1 MRKQALGCGAS
12 NLHNKRW
19 LGTAVY
25 LALFLG
31 LFLFLGAA
39 KAQVL
44 YGSLTGTVTDPSG
57 AAVSGAKVEA
67 LDEDKGVTQ
76 ETATDVNGIYR
87 FSALLPGAYKVSI
100 AATGFE
106 MQVTPG
112 VRLEANEVGR
122 VDARLKIVAATAN
135 VTVTAE
141 APLLQTDKADVHSD
155 LTRREVDELPS
166 AGSQGRNF
174 QSLLQ
179 LIPGAGLTAET
190 NSLAGNPERAMNTNV
205 NGQSNQ
211 TVNTRIDGVQDA
223 YPWLP
228 ANVAYVPPSDA
239 IQEVNVVTNSF
250 DAEQGMAAG
259 ASVNVQIKSGT
270 NQFHGTA
277 DWFHTDQNFA
287 ALNYF
292 LPPTTKKNRN
302 NQNQSGGTF
311 GGPIKKDKL
320 FFFVD
325 YERTTQRGK
334 AGPDTRTLPT
344 PAMVSGDF
352 SAAVPAVGSTTATY
366 QREPFVDCIST
377 PAAGCIYDPATGD
390 AHGAGKRQISCNGV
404 LNVICPNRID
414 PAAAAMLQLLQPS
427 IAQEIAAN
435 SLSNF
440 LGSGTALFNRDNSDI
455 KINYVP
461 TQKSMVFGRYSFSR
475 ILVFDPPLL
484 GAAGGDATNGGQLGN
499 APGLIQSVGLG
510 ATYTF
515 RPNLLFDWN
524 FGYTRQRLGATFDL
538 LSPKGLD
545 LLKIPGTNGAGVPAA
560 NYLYNGLPAFQI
572 NAGDASLNLGN
583 PNTGNP
589 YLFRDNQ
596 FVSGANLS
604 WTHGKHN
611 IRSGM
616 EWNHTQINHFQ
627 PQGGSFQTARGSF
640 LFNGDVT
647 SQEVPGVTATPN
659 HYNSFADF
667 LLGLPSQTGKAYLLF
682 NPVALRWNQWALYAR
697 DQWQVTPKLT
707 LNLGVR
713 WEYYPFGYSD
723 NGKGLR
729 WLNPANGNVY
739 IGGYGNV
746 PQDDGVDVGYGRFLP
761 RVGVAYRLTNSTVI
775 RTGYGMSLDPNNWRY
790 FRNAYPAA
798 VVSNNVNP
806 TANSHDFT
814 AAASLTGMNGTGL
827 GSGSY
832 SVPTGLVLIPPPD
845 LSTGVVPLPTGAST
859 TTVPSPFH
867 RGYINSYNLTVEQE
881 FKGFV
886 FQTGYV
892 GAYDIRPLVNINLN
906 ASAPG
911 TGAAGGLI
919 SQTLGKTYT
928 GTINGEAPFKSNSY
942 NSLQTKVTRRF
953 AQGSTMGVVWTWSRT
968 LDYEDDEEL
977 NAMLFPYPAYW
988 QKDYAPANFDRTH
1001 DVEIYG
1007 LLNPP
1012 FGKGQRW
1019 AKGGFAS
1026 RILGG
1031 WQIGPAISVGT
1042 GLPFTVT
1049 ANGSSLAA
1057 NGSTQTANLIG
1068 TYRLTGGHP
1077 VSLQSGQTCAAT
1089 DLTCHYFDPSAFA
1102 VPAAGTYG
1110 NTGRNA
1116 FRGPGYFNMN
1126 LSLARQFKVTERIGF
1141 QLRADAIHFTN
1152 TPHFNNPNATVG
1164 AANFGV
1170 ITGTLSPPGEGFFG
1184 NDPGSRVLW
1193 LGARLTF

>member
-1 MRKQALGCGAS
+1 MSKQSLVRAVDS
-12 NLHNKRW
+12 LHNKLG
-19 LGTAVY
+19 LGTAVCV
-25 LALFLG
+25 ALFLS
-31 LFLFLGAA
+31 LFLFPGAA

-44 YGSLTGTVTDPSG
+44 YGSLTGTVSDPSG
-57 AAVSGAKVEA
+57 AAVSGAKAEA
-67 LDEDKGVTQ
+67 LDVGKGVTQ
-76 ETATDVNGIYR
+76 ESVADVNGIYR
-87 FSALLPGAYKVSI
+87 FSALLPGIYKVTIS
-100 AATGFE
+100 APSFE
-106 MQVTPG
+106 TQVTSS
-112 VRLEANEVGR
+112 VRVEANEVAR
-122 VDARLKIVAATAN
+122 VDARLKIAAATEN

-141 APLLQTDKADVHSD
+141 ALLLQTDKADVHSD

-179 LIPGAGLTAET
+179 LIPGAGLTSET

-228 ANVAYVPPSDA
+228 ANVAYVPPSYA
-239 IQEVNVVTNSF
+239 IEEVNVVTNSF
-250 DAEQGMAAG
+250 DAEQGMAGG

-270 NQFHGTA
+270 NQFHGSA

-292 LPPTTKKNRN
+292 LPPGTKQNRN
-302 NQNQSGGTF
+302 NQNQFGGTF
-311 GGPIKKDKL
+311 GGPVKKDKL

-334 AGPDTRTLPT
+334 AGPDIRTLPT
-344 PAMVSGDF
+344 TQMVTGDF
-352 SAAVPAVGSTTATY
+352 RNLPGN
-366 QREPFVDCIST
+366 PI
-377 PAAGCIYDPATGD
+377 IYDPATGD
-390 AHGAGKRQISCNGV
+390 THGAGKQQISCNGV

-414 PAAAAMLQLLQPS
+414 PAAAALIQLLQPS
-427 IAQEIAAN
+427 IAQEVAPDQN
-435 SLSNF
+435 GLNNF
-440 LGSGTALFNRDNSDI
+440 FGSGTALFNRDNADI
-455 KINYVP
+455 KVNYVP
-461 TQKSMVFGRYSFSR
+461 TQRSMVFARYSFSR

-484 GAAGGDATNGGQLGN
+484 GDAGGDATNGGQLGN

-515 RPNLLFDWN
+515 TPNLLFDWN

-538 LSPKGLD
+538 GSPKGLD
-545 LLKIPGTNGAGVPAA
+545 LLKIPGTNGAGVPAS

-572 NAGDASLNLGN
+572 NSAEANLNLGN

-596 FVSGANLS
+596 FVSGANVG
-604 WTHGKHN
+604 WTHGRHN
-611 IRSGM
+611 IRGGL
-616 EWNHTQINHFQ
+616 EWNHTQLNHFQ

-647 SQEVPGVTATPN
+647 SLPGTTPT
-659 HYNSFADF
+659 YFNSFADF

-682 NPVALRWNQWALYAR
+682 NPVALRWNQWAWYAR
-697 DQWQVTPKLT
+697 DQWQVTSRLT

-729 WLNPANGNVY
+729 WLNPADGNVY

-746 PQDDGVDVGYGRFLP
+746 PQNDGVDVGYGQFLP
-761 RVGVAYRLTNSTVI
+761 RLGAAYRLTSSTVI
-775 RTGYGMSLDPNNWRY
+775 RAGYGISVDPNNWRY

-806 TANSHDFT
+806 TANTKDYT
-814 AAASLTGMNGTGL
+814 PAASLTGTNGAGL
-827 GSGSY
+827 GAGSY

-845 LSTGVVPLPTGAST
+845 ISSGVIALPKGAAT
-859 TTVPSPFH
+859 TTIPSPFD
-867 RGYINSYNLTVEQE
+867 RGYINSFNFTVEQE

-892 GAYDIRPLVNINLN
+892 GALDIRPLVNMNLN

-911 TGAAGGLI
+911 TGQAGGLL
-919 SQTLGKTYT
+919 SQKFGKVYT
-928 GTINGEAPFKSNSY
+928 ATINGEVPFKRNSY

-953 AQGSTMGVVWTWSRT
+953 AQGSLLGFVWTWSRT

-988 QKDYAPANFDRTH
+988 QKNYGPANFDRTH
-1001 DVEIYG
+1001 NVEIYG
-1007 LLNPP
+1007 LLNAP

-1019 AKGGFAS
+1019 VTHGFAGQL
-1026 RILGG
+1026 LGG
-1031 WQIGPAISVGT
+1031 WQISPAISIGT

-1049 ANGSSLAA
+1049 ANATSLGA
-1057 NGSTQTANLIG
+1057 NGSSQTANLVG
-1068 TYRLTGGHP
+1068 PFRLTGGQP
-1077 VSLQSGQTCAAT
+1077 KPNVPGQGCAAT
-1089 DLTCHYFDPSAFA
+1089 DLSCHYFDPTAFA
-1102 VPAAGTYG
+1102 VPAAGVYG

-1126 LSLARQFKVTERIGF
+1126 LSVARLFKLTERFGLQF
-1141 QLRADAIHFTN
+1141 RADAMSFTN

-1170 ITGTLSPPGEGFFG
+1170 ITSTLKPPGQGFFG
-1184 NDPGSRVLW
+1184 NDPGNRILW

>member
-1 MRKQALGCGAS
+1 MSKQSLVRGVDRR
-12 NLHNKRW
+12 HNKVW
-19 LGTAVY
+19 LGTAVC

-31 LFLFLGAA
+31 LFLFPGAT

-44 YGSLTGTVTDPSG
+44 YGSLTGTVTDPTG
-57 AAVSGAKVEA
+57 AAVSGARAEA
-67 LDEDKGVTQ
+67 LDVAKGLARESV
-76 ETATDVNGIYR
+76 ADVSGIYR
-87 FSALLPGAYKVSI
+87 FSALLPGIYKVTIS
-100 AATGFE
+100 APSFE
-106 MQVTPG
+106 TQVTPS
-112 VRLEANEVGR
+112 VRVEANEVAR
-122 VDARLKIVAATAN
+122 VDARLKIAAATEN

-155 LTRREVDELPS
+155 LTGREVDELPS
-166 AGSQGRNF
+166 SGSQGRNF

-179 LIPGAGLTAET
+179 LIPGAGLTSET

-211 TVNTRIDGVQDA
+211 SVNTRIDGVQDA

-239 IQEVNVVTNSF
+239 IEEVNVVTNSF

-259 ASVNVQIKSGT
+259 AAVNVRIKSGT
-270 NQFHGTA
+270 DQFHGTA
-277 DWFHTDQNFA
+277 DWFHTDQNFQ

-292 LPPTTKKNRN
+292 SRPGTTINRN
-302 NQNQSGGTF
+302 NQNQIGGTF

-344 PAMVSGDF
+344 AAMATGDF
-352 SAAVPAVGSTTATY
+352 RNLPGN
-366 QREPFVDCIST
+366 PI
-377 PAAGCIYDPATGD
+377 IYDASTGD
-390 AHGAGKRQISCNGV
+390 AHGAGKQQISCNGV
-404 LNVICPNRID
+404 LNVICANRID
-414 PAAAAMLQLLQPS
+414 PASAALIQLLQPS
-427 IAQEIAAN
+427 IANEVAPN
-435 SLSNF
+435 NLGLNNF
-440 LGSGTALFNRDNSDI
+440 FGSGTALFNRDNADI

-461 TQKSMVFGRYSFSR
+461 TQKSMVFARYSFSR

-484 GAAGGDATNGGQLGN
+484 GGAGGDATNGGQLGN
-499 APGLIQSVGLG
+499 APGLIQSLGLG
-510 ATYTF
+510 ATYAF
-515 RPNLLFDWN
+515 SPRLLFDWN

-538 LSPKGLD
+538 GSPKGLD

-572 NAGDASLNLGN
+572 NSSAANLNIGN
-583 PNTGNP
+583 PNTANP

-604 WTHGKHN
+604 WTLGKHN
-611 IRSGM
+611 IRGGL
-616 EWNHTQINHFQ
+616 EWNHTQLNHFQ

-647 SQEVPGVTATPN
+647 SLPGTTPT
-659 HYNSFADF
+659 YFNSFADF

-682 NPVALRWNQWALYAR
+682 NPVALRWNQWAWYAR

-723 NGKGLR
+723 NGRGLR
-729 WLNPANGNVY
+729 WLNPLDGNVY
-739 IGGYGNV
+739 IGGFGNV
-746 PQDDGVDVGYGRFLP
+746 AQNDGVAVGPGQFLP
-761 RVGVAYRLTNSTVI
+761 RLGAAYRLTSATVI
-775 RTGYGMSLDPNNWRY
+775 RVGYGMSLDPNNWRY

-806 TANSHDFT
+806 TANTKDYT
-814 AAASLTGMNGTGL
+814 PAASLTGTNGTGL
-827 GSGSY
+827 GANDPNGPY
-832 SVPTGLVLIPPPD
+832 SVPTGLVLIPPPNI
-845 LSTGVVPLPTGAST
+845 STGVVPLPTNAGT
-859 TTVPSPFH
+859 TTVQSPFD
-867 RGYINSYNLTVEQE
+867 RGHINSFNLTVEQE

-892 GAYDIRPLVNINLN
+892 GAYDIRPLVNMNLN
-906 ASAPG
+906 ASLPG
-911 TGAAGGLI
+911 TGNAGGLL
-919 SQTLGKTYT
+919 SQALGKTYT
-928 GTINGEAPFKSNSY
+928 ATINGEVPFKSNSY

-953 AQGSTMGVVWTWSRT
+953 AQGSTFGAVWTWSRA
-968 LDYEDDEEL
+968 LDYSDDEEL
-977 NAMLFPYPAYW
+977 NFLLFPYPVYW
-988 QKDYAPANFDRTH
+988 QKDYAPAAFDRAH

-1007 LLNPP
+1007 VLNVP

-1019 AKGGFAS
+1019 AARGVANW
-1026 RILGG
+1026 ILGG
-1031 WQIGPAISVGT
+1031 WQISPTVSMMT

-1049 ANGSSLAA
+1049 GNGSALGA
-1057 NGSTQTANLIG
+1057 NGSTQTADLVG
-1068 TYRLTGGHP
+1068 PFHLTGGQP
-1077 VSLQSGQTCAAT
+1077 PTPNATCTAT
-1089 DLTCHYFDPSAFA
+1089 NLTCHYFDPTAFA
-1102 VPAAGTYG
+1102 EPNPPGTPAQNLRYG
-1110 NTGRNA
+1110 NTGRDA

-1126 LSLARQFKVTERIGF
+1126 LSLARQFKITERIGLQF
-1141 QLRADAIHFTN
+1141 RADAIHFTN
-1152 TPHFNNPNATVG
+1152 TPHFNNPNASCGATVTNPSCT
-1164 AANFGV
+1164 ATNPNFGV
-1170 ITGTLSPPGEGFFG
+1170 ITSTLSPPGQGFFG
-1184 NDPGSRVLW
+1184 NDSGSRVLW

>member
-1 MRKQALGCGAS
+1 MSKQSLVRGVDT
-12 NLHNKRW
+12 LPNKLW
-19 LGTAVY
+19 PGTAVCV
-25 LALFLG
+25 ALFVS
-31 LFLFLGAA
+31 LFLFPGGTR
-39 KAQVL
+39 AQVL

-67 LDEDKGVTQ
+67 LDVGQGVTQ
-76 ETATDVNGIYR
+76 ESTTDTNGIYR
-87 FSALLPGAYKVSI
+87 FSALLPGVYKVTI
-100 AATGFE
+100 LATGFE
-106 MQVTPG
+106 TQETPN
-112 VRLEANEVGR
+112 VRVEANEVAR
-122 VDARLKIVAATAN
+122 VEARLKIAAATEN

-174 QSLLQ
+174 QSLLE
-179 LIPGAGLTAET
+179 LIPGAGLTSET

-228 ANVAYVPPSDA
+228 ANVAYVPPSYA
-239 IQEVNVVTNSF
+239 IEEVNVVTNSF
-250 DAEQGMAAG
+250 DAEQGMAGG
-259 ASVNVQIKSGT
+259 ASVNVQIKSGA
-270 NQFHGTA
+270 NQFHGSA

-292 LPPTTKKNRN
+292 LPPGTKKNRN
-302 NQNQSGGTF
+302 NQNQFGGTF

-334 AGPDTRTLPT
+334 AGPDIRTLPT
-344 PAMVSGDF
+344 TQMLTGDF
-352 SAAVPAVGSTTATY
+352 RSLPGN
-366 QREPFVDCIST
+366 PI
-377 PAAGCIYDPATGD
+377 IYDPATGD
-390 AHGAGKRQISCNGV
+390 THGAGKQQISCNGV

-414 PAAAAMLQLLQPS
+414 PAAAALLQLLQPS
-427 IAQEIAAN
+427 IAQEVAPDQN
-435 SLSNF
+435 GLNNF
-440 LGSGTALFNRDNSDI
+440 LGSGTALFNRDNADI
-455 KINYVP
+455 KVNYVP
-461 TQKSMVFGRYSFSR
+461 TPKSLVFARYSFSR

-484 GAAGGDATNGGQLGN
+484 GDAGGDATNGGQLGN

-515 RPNLLFDWN
+515 TPRLLFDWN

-538 LSPKGLD
+538 GSPKGLD
-545 LLKIPGTNGAGVPAA
+545 LLKIPGTNGAGVPAS

-572 NAGDASLNLGN
+572 NSAEANLNLGN

-604 WTHGKHN
+604 WTHGRHN
-611 IRSGM
+611 IRGGL
-616 EWNHTQINHFQ
+616 EWNHTQLNHFQ

-647 SQEVPGVTATPN
+647 SLPGTTPT
-659 HYNSFADF
+659 YFNSFADF

-682 NPVALRWNQWALYAR
+682 NPVALRWNQWAWYAR
-697 DQWQVTPKLT
+697 DQWQVTPKFT

-713 WEYYPFGYSD
+713 WEYFPFGYSD

-729 WLNPANGNVY
+729 WLNSANGNVY

-746 PQDDGVDVGYGRFLP
+746 PQDDGVDVGHGQFLP
-761 RVGVAYRLTNSTVI
+761 RLGAAYRLTSSTVI
-775 RTGYGMSLDPNNWRY
+775 RVGYGISVDPNNWRY

-798 VVSNNVNP
+798 VVSTNLNP
-806 TANSHDFT
+806 TANTKDYT
-814 AAASLTGMNGTGL
+814 AAASLTGTNGTAL

-832 SVPTGLVLIPPPD
+832 SVPTGLVLIPPPNI
-845 LSTGVVPLPTGAST
+845 STGVIPLPTGAAT
-859 TTVPSPFH
+859 TTIPSPFD

-892 GAYDIRPLVNINLN
+892 GAYDIRPLVNMNLN

-911 TGAAGGLI
+911 TGAAGGLL
-919 SQTLGKTYT
+919 SQALGKTYT
-928 GTINGEAPFKSNSY
+928 ATINGEVPFKSNSY
-942 NSLQTKVTRRF
+942 NSLQTKVTRRLT
-953 AQGSTMGVVWTWSRT
+953 QGSMFGVVWTWSRA
-968 LDYEDDEEL
+968 LDYSDDEEL
-977 NAMLFPYPAYW
+977 NFLLFPYPTYW
-988 QKDYAPANFDRTH
+988 QKNYGPASFDRSH
-1001 DVEIYG
+1001 DVQIYG
-1007 LLNPP
+1007 LVNVP
-1012 FGKGQRW
+1012 FGRGQRW
-1019 AKGGFAS
+1019 AKQGFAS
-1026 RILGG
+1026 WILGG
-1031 WQIGPAISVGT
+1031 WQISPAIAVAT

-1049 ANGSSLAA
+1049 ANATPLGA
-1057 NGSTQTANLIG
+1057 NGSSQTANLVG
-1068 TYRLTGGHP
+1068 THRLTGGQPP
-1077 VSLQSGQTCAAT
+1077 VTGHTCAAT
-1089 DLTCHYFDPSAFA
+1089 DLSCHYFDPTAFA
-1102 VPAAGTYG
+1102 VPAPGTYG
-1110 NTGRNA
+1110 NTGRDA

-1126 LSLARQFKVTERIGF
+1126 LSLARQFKLTERFGLQF
-1141 QLRADAIHFTN
+1141 RADAMSFTN

-1170 ITGTLSPPGEGFFG
+1170 ITSTLKPPGQGFFG
-1184 NDPGSRVLW
+1184 NDPGNRILW

>member
-1 MRKQALGCGAS
+1 MSKQSLVRAVDS
-12 NLHNKRW
+12 PHNKLG
-19 LGTAVY
+19 LGTAVCV
-25 LALFLG
+25 ALFLS
-31 LFLFLGAA
+31 LFLFPGAA

-44 YGSLTGTVTDPSG
+44 YGSLTGTVSDPSG
-57 AAVSGAKVEA
+57 AAVSGAKAEA
-67 LDEDKGVTQ
+67 LDVGKGVTQ
-76 ETATDVNGIYR
+76 ESVADVNGIYR
-87 FSALLPGAYKVSI
+87 FSALLPGIYKVTIS
-100 AATGFE
+100 APSFE
-106 MQVTPG
+106 TQVTSS
-112 VRLEANEVGR
+112 VRVEANEVAR
-122 VDARLKIVAATAN
+122 VDARLKIAAATEN

-141 APLLQTDKADVHSD
+141 ALLLQTDKADVHSD

-179 LIPGAGLTAET
+179 LIPGAGLTSET

-228 ANVAYVPPSDA
+228 ANVAYVPPSYA
-239 IQEVNVVTNSF
+239 IEEVNVVTNSF
-250 DAEQGMAAG
+250 DAEQGMAGG

-270 NQFHGTA
+270 NQFHGSA

-292 LPPTTKKNRN
+292 LPPGTKQNRN
-302 NQNQSGGTF
+302 NQNQFGGTF
-311 GGPIKKDKL
+311 GGPVKKDKL

-334 AGPDTRTLPT
+334 AGPDIRTLPT
-344 PAMVSGDF
+344 TQMVTGDF
-352 SAAVPAVGSTTATY
+352 RNLPGN
-366 QREPFVDCIST
+366 PI
-377 PAAGCIYDPATGD
+377 IYDPATGD
-390 AHGAGKRQISCNGV
+390 THGAGKQQISCNGV

-414 PAAAAMLQLLQPS
+414 PAAAALIQLLQPS
-427 IAQEIAAN
+427 IAQEVAPDQN
-435 SLSNF
+435 GLNDF
-440 LGSGTALFNRDNSDI
+440 LGSGTALFNRDNADI
-455 KINYVP
+455 KVNYVP
-461 TQKSMVFGRYSFSR
+461 TQRSMVFARYSFSR

-484 GAAGGDATNGGQLGN
+484 GDAGGDATNGGQLGN

-510 ATYTF
+510 ATYTST
-515 RPNLLFDWN
+515 PNLLFDWN

-538 LSPKGLD
+538 GSPKGLD
-545 LLKIPGTNGAGVPAA
+545 LLKIPGTNGAGVPAS

-572 NAGDASLNLGN
+572 NSAEANLNLGN

-596 FVSGANLS
+596 FVSGANVG
-604 WTHGKHN
+604 WTHGRHN
-611 IRSGM
+611 IRGGL
-616 EWNHTQINHFQ
+616 EWNHTQLNHFQ

-647 SQEVPGVTATPN
+647 SLPGTTPT
-659 HYNSFADF
+659 YFNSFADF

-682 NPVALRWNQWALYAR
+682 NPVALRWNQWAWYAR
-697 DQWQVTPKLT
+697 DQWQVTSRLT

-729 WLNPANGNVY
+729 WLNPADGNVY

-746 PQDDGVDVGYGRFLP
+746 PQNDGVDVGYGQFLP
-761 RVGVAYRLTNSTVI
+761 RLGAAYRLTSSTVI
-775 RTGYGMSLDPNNWRY
+775 RAGYGISVDPNNWRY

-806 TANSHDFT
+806 TANTKDYT
-814 AAASLTGMNGTGL
+814 PAASLTGTNGAGL
-827 GSGSY
+827 GAGSY

-845 LSTGVVPLPTGAST
+845 ISSGVIPLPKGAAT
-859 TTVPSPFH
+859 TTIPSPFD
-867 RGYINSYNLTVEQE
+867 RGYINSFNFTVEQE

-892 GAYDIRPLVNINLN
+892 GALDIRPLVNMNLN

-911 TGAAGGLI
+911 TGQAGGLL
-919 SQTLGKTYT
+919 SQKFGRVYT
-928 GTINGEAPFKSNSY
+928 ATINGEVPFKRNSY
-942 NSLQTKVTRRF
+942 NSLQTKVTRRLS
-953 AQGSTMGVVWTWSRT
+953 QGSLLGFVWTWSRT

-988 QKDYAPANFDRTH
+988 QKNYGPANFDRTH
-1001 DVEIYG
+1001 NVEIYG
-1007 LLNPP
+1007 LLNAP

-1019 AKGGFAS
+1019 VTHGFAS
-1026 RILGG
+1026 QLLGA
-1031 WQIGPAISVGT
+1031 WQISPAISIGT

-1049 ANGSSLAA
+1049 ANATSLGA
-1057 NGSTQTANLIG
+1057 NGSSQTANLVG
-1068 TYRLTGGHP
+1068 PFRLTGGQP
-1077 VSLQSGQTCAAT
+1077 KPNVPGQGCAAT
-1089 DLTCHYFDPSAFA
+1089 DLSCHYFDPTAFA
-1102 VPAAGTYG
+1102 VPAAGVYG

-1126 LSLARQFKVTERIGF
+1126 LSVARQFKLTERFGLQF
-1141 QLRADAIHFTN
+1141 RADAMSFTN

-1170 ITGTLSPPGEGFFG
+1170 ITSTLKPPGQGFFG
-1184 NDPGSRVLW
+1184 NDPGNRILW

>member
-1 MRKQALGCGAS
+1 MSA
-12 NLHNKRW
+12 
-19 LGTAVY
+19 
-25 LALFLG
+25 LALCVFP
-31 LFLFLGAA
+31 GAA

-44 YGSLTGTVTDPSG
+44 YGSLTGNVTDPSKAG
-57 AAVSGAKVEA
+57 VPRAQVEA
-67 LDEDKGVTQ
+67 LNVATGVSRQT
-76 ETATDVNGIYR
+76 TTDDGGVYR
-87 FSALLPGAYKVSI
+87 FEALQPGMYKVTVS
-100 AATGFE
+100 AANFG
-106 MQVTPG
+106 QK
-112 VRLEANEVGR
+112 AIDNIR
-122 VDARLKIVAATAN
+122 VDANNVIRVDVELALAQQA
-135 VTVTAE
+135 VTVTVTEA

-155 LTRREVDELPS
+155 LTRREVNDLPS

-174 QSLLQ
+174 QALLQ
-179 LIPGAGLTAET
+179 LIPGAGLTSET

-211 TVNTRIDGVQDA
+211 GVNTRIDGAQDA

-239 IQEVNVVTNSF
+239 IEEVNVVTNSF
-250 DAEQGMAAG
+250 DAEQGMAGG
-259 ASVNVQIKSGT
+259 AAVNVQIKSGT

-292 LPPTTKKNRN
+292 SRPGTTINRN
-302 NQNQSGGTF
+302 NQNQFGGTF

-334 AGPDTRTLPT
+334 AGPDIRTLPT
-344 PAMVSGDF
+344 AQMATGDF
-352 SAAVPAVGSTTATY
+352 RNLPGN
-366 QREPFVDCIST
+366 PI
-377 PAAGCIYDPATGD
+377 IYDPATGD
-390 AHGAGKRQISCNGV
+390 AHGVGKQQISCNGV

-414 PAAAAMLQLLQPS
+414 PASTALIQLLQPS
-427 IAQEIAAN
+427 IAKEVAPN
-435 SLSNF
+435 NLGLNNF
-440 LGSGTALFNRDNSDI
+440 FGSGTALFNRDNADI

-484 GAAGGDATNGGQLGN
+484 GDAGGDATNGGQLGN

-510 ATYTF
+510 ATYAFT
-515 RPNLLFDWN
+515 PNLLFDWN

-538 LSPKGLD
+538 GSPKGLD
-545 LLKIPGTNGAGVPAA
+545 LLKIPGTNGAGVPAS

-572 NAGDASLNLGN
+572 NSAAANLNLGN

-611 IRSGM
+611 IRGGM

-647 SQEVPGVTATPN
+647 SLPGTTPT
-659 HYNSFADF
+659 YFNSFADL

-682 NPVALRWNQWALYAR
+682 NPVGLRWNQWALYAR

-729 WLNPANGNVY
+729 WFNPVNGNVY
-739 IGGYGNV
+739 VGGYGNV
-746 PQDDGVDVGYGRFLP
+746 PQNDGVDVGHGQFLP
-761 RVGVAYRLTNSTVI
+761 RLGVAYRLTKSTVI
-775 RTGYGMSLDPNNWRY
+775 RTGYGMSFDPNNWRY
-790 FRNAYPAA
+790 FRNSYPAA
-798 VVSNNVNP
+798 VVSSNLNP
-806 TANSHDFT
+806 TANSKDFT
-814 AAASLTGMNGTGL
+814 AAASLTGTNGTAL

-832 SVPTGLVLIPPPD
+832 SVPTGLVLLPPPNI
-845 LSTGVVPLPTGAST
+845 SSGVIPLPTGAGT
-859 TTVPSPFH
+859 TTVPSPFN

-886 FQTGYV
+886 FETGYV
-892 GAYDIRPLVNINLN
+892 GARDVRPLVNMNLN

-911 TGAAGGLI
+911 TGAAGGLL
-919 SQTLGKTYT
+919 SQALGKTYT
-928 GTINGEAPFKSNSY
+928 GTINGEVPFKSNSY
-942 NSLQTKVTRRF
+942 DSLQTTVTRHF
-953 AQGSTMGVVWTWSRT
+953 AQGSLVRFVWTYSKA
-968 LDYEDDEEL
+968 LDYSDDEEL
-977 NAMLFPYPAYW
+977 NFLLFPYPAYW
-988 QKDYAPANFDRTH
+988 QKDYAPAAFDRTH

-1007 LLNPP
+1007 VLNVP

-1019 AKGGFAS
+1019 ATRGVANW
-1026 RILGG
+1026 ILGG
-1031 WQIGPAISVGT
+1031 WQISPTVSMMT

-1049 ANGSSLAA
+1049 GNGSALGA
-1057 NGSTQTANLIG
+1057 NGSTQTADLVG
-1068 TYRLTGGHP
+1068 PFHLTGGQP
-1077 VSLQSGQTCAAT
+1077 PTPNATCKAT
-1089 DLTCHYFDPSAFA
+1089 DLTCHYFDPTAFA
-1102 VPAAGTYG
+1102 EPNPTGTLPQNLRYG

-1126 LSLARQFKVTERIGF
+1126 LSVARQFKLTERIGLQF
-1141 QLRADAIHFTN
+1141 RADAIHFTN

-1164 AANFGV
+1164 ASNFGE
-1170 ITGTLSPPGEGFFG
+1170 ITSTLSPPGQGFFG
-1184 NDPGSRVLW
+1184 NDSGSRVLW

>member
-1 MRKQALGCGAS
+1 MSERVSHLESSYSSVIKLNRIAIFALLCGVLVSLAS
-12 NLHNKRW
+12 KSS
-19 LGTAVY
+19 
-25 LALFLG
+25 
-31 LFLFLGAA
+31 
-39 KAQVL
+39 AQVL
-44 YGSLTGTVTDPSG
+44 YGSITGTVTDPSG

-67 LDEDKGVTQ
+67 LDVGKGVAQ
-76 ETATDVNGIYR
+76 ETATDLNGIYR
-87 FSALLPGAYKVSI
+87 FGALLPGIYKVTVSI
-100 AATGFE
+100 VGFE
-106 MQVTPG
+106 TQVTPG
-112 VRLEANEVGR
+112 VHVAGNEVAR
-122 VDARLKIVAATAN
+122 VDARLKIAAATQN

-155 LTRREVDELPS
+155 LTSREVDELPS

-179 LIPGAGLTAET
+179 LIPGAGLTSET

-211 TVNTRIDGVQDA
+211 SVNTRIDGVQDA

-239 IQEVNVVTNSF
+239 IQEVNIVTNSF
-250 DAEQGMAAG
+250 DAEQGMAGG
-259 ASVNVQIKSGT
+259 AAVNVQIKSGT
-270 NQFHGTA
+270 NKFHGSG

-292 LPPTTKKNRN
+292 SRPGTTINRN
-302 NQNQSGGTF
+302 NQNQFGGTF

-320 FFFVD
+320 FFFGD

-344 PAMVSGDF
+344 PAMASGDF
-352 SAAVPAVGSTTATY
+352 SNLPGNPV
-366 QREPFVDCIST
+366 
-377 PAAGCIYDPATGD
+377 IYDPATGD
-390 AHGAGKRQISCNGV
+390 AHGAGKQQISCNGV

-414 PAAAAMLQLLQPS
+414 PASAALLQLLQPS
-427 IAQEIAAN
+427 IAQEVGPN
-435 SLSNF
+435 NLGLNNF
-440 LGSGTALFNRDNSDI
+440 FGSGTALFNRDNADI

-461 TQKSMVFGRYSFSR
+461 TQKSMVWGRYSLSR

-484 GAAGGDATNGGQLGN
+484 GDAGGDATNGGQLGN

-510 ATYTF
+510 ATYSF
-515 RPNLLFDWN
+515 APNLLFDWN
-524 FGYTRQRLGATFDL
+524 FGYTRQRLGASFDL
-538 LSPKGLD
+538 GSPKGLD

-572 NAGDASLNLGN
+572 NSSAASLNIGN

-604 WTHGKHN
+604 WTRGRHN
-611 IRSGM
+611 LRGGI

-647 SQEVPGVTATPN
+647 SLPGTTPT
-659 HYNSFADF
+659 YFNSFADF

-682 NPVALRWNQWALYAR
+682 NPVALRWNQWAWYVR

-729 WLNPANGNVY
+729 WLNPAEGNVFL
-739 IGGYGNV
+739 GGYGSV
-746 PQDDGVDVGYGRFLP
+746 PQNDGVDVGSGRFLP
-761 RVGVAYRLTNSTVI
+761 RLGAAYRLTKSTVI
-775 RTGYGMSLDPNNWRY
+775 RAGYGMSLDPNNWRY

-806 TANSHDFT
+806 TANTKDFT
-814 AAASLTGMNGTGL
+814 PAASLTGTNGTGL
-827 GSGSY
+827 GANDLNGPY
-832 SVPTGLVLIPPPD
+832 SVKTGLVLIPPPNI
-845 LSTGVVPLPTGAST
+845 STGVVPLPTNAGT
-859 TTVPSPFH
+859 TTVPSPFD
-867 RGYINSYNLTVEQE
+867 RGYINSFNLTVEQE

-892 GAYDIRPLVNINLN
+892 GAHDIRPLVNMNLN
-906 ASAPG
+906 ASLPG
-911 TGAAGGLI
+911 TGQAGGLL
-919 SQTLGKTYT
+919 SQALGKTYT
-928 GTINGEAPFKSNSY
+928 ATINGEVPFKSNSY
-942 NSLQTKVTRRF
+942 NSLQTKVTRRL
-953 AQGSTMGVVWTWSRT
+953 AQGSTFGAVWTWSRA
-968 LDYEDDEEL
+968 LDYSDDEEL
-977 NAMLFPYPAYW
+977 NFLLFPHPAYW
-988 QKDYAPANFDRTH
+988 QKDYAPAAFDRTH

-1007 LLNPP
+1007 VLNVP
-1012 FGKGQRW
+1012 FGTGQRW
-1019 AKGGFAS
+1019 AKQGFS
-1026 RILGG
+1026 SWILGG
-1031 WQIGPAISVGT
+1031 WQISPTVSMMT

-1049 ANGSSLAA
+1049 GNGSALGA
-1057 NGSTQTANLIG
+1057 NGSTQTADLVG
-1068 TYRLTGGHP
+1068 PFHLTGGQP
-1077 VSLQSGQTCAAT
+1077 PTPNATCKAT
-1089 DLTCHYFDPSAFA
+1089 DLTCHYFDPTAFA
-1102 VPAAGTYG
+1102 EPNPPGTPPQNLRYG
-1110 NTGRNA
+1110 NTGRGA

-1126 LSLARQFKVTERIGF
+1126 LSLARQFKITERIGLQF
-1141 QLRADAIHFTN
+1141 RADAIHFTN
-1152 TPHFNNPNATVG
+1152 TPHFNNPNASCGATVTNPSCT
-1164 AANFGV
+1164 ATNPNFGV
-1170 ITGTLSPPGEGFFG
+1170 ITSTLSPPGQGFFG
-1184 NDPGSRVLW
+1184 NDSGSRVLW
-1193 LGARLTF
+1193 LGARVTF

>member
-1 MRKQALGCGAS
+1 MSKQSLVRAVDS
-12 NLHNKRW
+12 PHNKLG
-19 LGTAVY
+19 LGTAVCV
-25 LALFLG
+25 ASFLS
-31 LFLFLGAA
+31 LFLFPGAA

-44 YGSLTGTVTDPSG
+44 YGSLTGTVSDPSG
-57 AAVSGAKVEA
+57 AAVSGAKAEA
-67 LDEDKGVTQ
+67 LDVGKGVTQ
-76 ETATDVNGIYR
+76 ESVADVNGIYR
-87 FSALLPGAYKVSI
+87 FSALLPGIYKVTIS
-100 AATGFE
+100 APSFE
-106 MQVTPG
+106 TQVTSS
-112 VRLEANEVGR
+112 VRVEANEVAR
-122 VDARLKIVAATAN
+122 VDARLKIAAATEN

-141 APLLQTDKADVHSD
+141 ALLLQTDKADVHSD

-179 LIPGAGLTAET
+179 LIPGAGLTSET

-228 ANVAYVPPSDA
+228 ANVAYVPPSYA
-239 IQEVNVVTNSF
+239 IEEVNVVTNSF
-250 DAEQGMAAG
+250 DAEQGMAGG

-270 NQFHGTA
+270 NQFHGSA

-292 LPPTTKKNRN
+292 LPPGTKQNRN
-302 NQNQSGGTF
+302 NQNQFGGTF
-311 GGPIKKDKL
+311 GGPVKKDKL

-334 AGPDTRTLPT
+334 AGPDIRTLPT
-344 PAMVSGDF
+344 TQMVTGDF
-352 SAAVPAVGSTTATY
+352 RNLPGN
-366 QREPFVDCIST
+366 PI
-377 PAAGCIYDPATGD
+377 IYDPATGD
-390 AHGAGKRQISCNGV
+390 THGAGKQQISCNGV

-414 PAAAAMLQLLQPS
+414 PAAAALIQLLQPS
-427 IAQEIAAN
+427 IAQEVAPDQN
-435 SLSNF
+435 GLNDF
-440 LGSGTALFNRDNSDI
+440 LGSGTALFNRDNADI
-455 KINYVP
+455 KVNYVP
-461 TQKSMVFGRYSFSR
+461 TQRSMVFARYSFSR

-484 GAAGGDATNGGQLGN
+484 GDAGGDATNGGQLGN

-515 RPNLLFDWN
+515 TPNLLFDWN

-538 LSPKGLD
+538 GSPKGLD
-545 LLKIPGTNGAGVPAA
+545 LLKIPGTNGAGVPAS

-572 NAGDASLNLGN
+572 NSAEANLNLGN

-596 FVSGANLS
+596 FVSGANVG
-604 WTHGKHN
+604 WTHGRHN
-611 IRSGM
+611 IRGGL
-616 EWNHTQINHFQ
+616 EWNHTQLNHFQ

-647 SQEVPGVTATPN
+647 SLPGTTPT
-659 HYNSFADF
+659 YFNSFADF

-682 NPVALRWNQWALYAR
+682 NPVALRWNQWAWYAR
-697 DQWQVTPKLT
+697 DQWQVTSRLT

-729 WLNPANGNVY
+729 WLNPADGNVY

-746 PQDDGVDVGYGRFLP
+746 PQNDGVDVGYGQFLP
-761 RVGVAYRLTNSTVI
+761 RLGAAYRLTSSTVI
-775 RTGYGMSLDPNNWRY
+775 RAGYGISVDPNNWRY

-798 VVSNNVNP
+798 VVSNNTNP
-806 TANSHDFT
+806 TANTKDYT
-814 AAASLTGMNGTGL
+814 PAASLTGTNGAGL
-827 GSGSY
+827 GAGSY

-845 LSTGVVPLPTGAST
+845 ISSGVIPLPKGAAT
-859 TTVPSPFH
+859 TTIPSPFD
-867 RGYINSYNLTVEQE
+867 RGYINSFNFTVEQE

-892 GAYDIRPLVNINLN
+892 GALDIRPLVNMNLN

-911 TGAAGGLI
+911 TGQAGGLL
-919 SQTLGKTYT
+919 SQKFGKVYT
-928 GTINGEAPFKSNSY
+928 ATINGEVPFKRNSY
-942 NSLQTKVTRRF
+942 NSLQTKVTRRLS
-953 AQGSTMGVVWTWSRT
+953 QGSLLGFVWTWSRT

-988 QKDYAPANFDRTH
+988 QKNYGPANFDRTH
-1001 DVEIYG
+1001 NVEIYG
-1007 LLNPP
+1007 LLDAP

-1019 AKGGFAS
+1019 VTRGFAS
-1026 RILGG
+1026 QLLGG
-1031 WQIGPAISVGT
+1031 WQISPAISIGT

-1049 ANGSSLAA
+1049 ANATSLGA
-1057 NGSTQTANLIG
+1057 NGSSQTANLVG
-1068 TYRLTGGHP
+1068 PFRLTGGQP
-1077 VSLQSGQTCAAT
+1077 KPNVPGQGCAAT
-1089 DLTCHYFDPSAFA
+1089 DLSCHYFDPTAFA
-1102 VPAAGTYG
+1102 VPAVGVYG

-1116 FRGPGYFNMN
+1116 FRGPGYFDMN
-1126 LSLARQFKVTERIGF
+1126 LSVARQFKLTERFGLQF
-1141 QLRADAIHFTN
+1141 RADAMSFTN

-1170 ITGTLSPPGEGFFG
+1170 ITSTLKPPGQGFFG
-1184 NDPGSRVLW
+1184 NDPGNRILW

>member
-1 MRKQALGCGAS
+1 MSKQSLVRAVDSLQNKLG
-12 NLHNKRW
+12 
-19 LGTAVY
+19 LGTAVCV
-25 LALFLG
+25 ALFLS
-31 LFLFLGAA
+31 LFLFPGAA

-44 YGSLTGTVTDPSG
+44 YGSLTGTVSDPSG
-57 AAVSGAKVEA
+57 AAVSGAKAEA
-67 LDEDKGVTQ
+67 LDVGKGVTQ
-76 ETATDVNGIYR
+76 ESVADVNGIYR
-87 FSALLPGAYKVSI
+87 FSALLPGIYKVTIS
-100 AATGFE
+100 APSFE
-106 MQVTPG
+106 TQVTSS
-112 VRLEANEVGR
+112 VRVEANEVAR
-122 VDARLKIVAATAN
+122 VDARLKIAAATEN

-141 APLLQTDKADVHSD
+141 ALLLQTDKADVHSD

-179 LIPGAGLTAET
+179 LIPGAGLTSET

-228 ANVAYVPPSDA
+228 ANVAYVPPSYA
-239 IQEVNVVTNSF
+239 IEEVNVVTNSF
-250 DAEQGMAAG
+250 DAEQGMAGG

-270 NQFHGTA
+270 NQFHGSA

-292 LPPTTKKNRN
+292 LPPGTKQNRN
-302 NQNQSGGTF
+302 NQNQFGGTF
-311 GGPIKKDKL
+311 GGPVKKDKL

-334 AGPDTRTLPT
+334 AGPDIRTLPT
-344 PAMVSGDF
+344 TQMVTGDF
-352 SAAVPAVGSTTATY
+352 RNLPGN
-366 QREPFVDCIST
+366 PI
-377 PAAGCIYDPATGD
+377 IYDPATGD
-390 AHGAGKRQISCNGV
+390 THGAGKQQISCNGV

-414 PAAAAMLQLLQPS
+414 PAAAALIQLLQPS
-427 IAQEIAAN
+427 IAQEVAPDQN
-435 SLSNF
+435 GLNNF
-440 LGSGTALFNRDNSDI
+440 FGSGTALFNRDNADI
-455 KINYVP
+455 KVNYVP
-461 TQKSMVFGRYSFSR
+461 TQRSMVFARYSFSR

-484 GAAGGDATNGGQLGN
+484 EDAGGDATNGGQLGN

-515 RPNLLFDWN
+515 TPNLLFDWN

-538 LSPKGLD
+538 GSPKGLD
-545 LLKIPGTNGAGVPAA
+545 LLKIPGTNGAGVPAS

-572 NAGDASLNLGN
+572 NSAEANLNLGN

-596 FVSGANLS
+596 FVSGANVG
-604 WTHGKHN
+604 WTHGRHN
-611 IRSGM
+611 IRGGL
-616 EWNHTQINHFQ
+616 EWNHTQLNHFQ

-647 SQEVPGVTATPN
+647 SLPGTTPT
-659 HYNSFADF
+659 YFNSFADF

-682 NPVALRWNQWALYAR
+682 NPVALRWNQWAWYAR
-697 DQWQVTPKLT
+697 DQWQVTSRLT

-729 WLNPANGNVY
+729 WLNPADGNVY

-746 PQDDGVDVGYGRFLP
+746 PQNDGVDVGYGQFLP
-761 RVGVAYRLTNSTVI
+761 RLGAAYRLTSSTVI
-775 RTGYGMSLDPNNWRY
+775 RAGYGISVDPNNWRY

-806 TANSHDFT
+806 TANTKDYT
-814 AAASLTGMNGTGL
+814 PAASLTGTNGAGL
-827 GSGSY
+827 GAGSY

-845 LSTGVVPLPTGAST
+845 ISSGVIALPKGAAT
-859 TTVPSPFH
+859 TTIPSPFD
-867 RGYINSYNLTVEQE
+867 RGYINSFNFTVEQE
-881 FKGFV
+881 CKGFV

-892 GAYDIRPLVNINLN
+892 GALDIRPLVNMNLN

-911 TGAAGGLI
+911 TGQAGGLL
-919 SQTLGKTYT
+919 SQKFGKVYT
-928 GTINGEAPFKSNSY
+928 ATINGEVPFKRNSY

-953 AQGSTMGVVWTWSRT
+953 AQGSLLGFVWTWSRT

-988 QKDYAPANFDRTH
+988 QKNYGPANFDRTH
-1001 DVEIYG
+1001 NVEIYG
-1007 LLNPP
+1007 LLNAP

-1019 AKGGFAS
+1019 VTHGFAGQL
-1026 RILGG
+1026 LGG
-1031 WQIGPAISVGT
+1031 WQISPAISIGT

-1049 ANGSSLAA
+1049 ANATSLGA
-1057 NGSTQTANLIG
+1057 NGSSQTANLVG
-1068 TYRLTGGHP
+1068 PFRLTGGQP
-1077 VSLQSGQTCAAT
+1077 KPNVPGQGCAAT
-1089 DLTCHYFDPSAFA
+1089 DLSCHYFDPTAFA
-1102 VPAAGTYG
+1102 VPAAGVYG

-1126 LSLARQFKVTERIGF
+1126 LSVARQFKLTERFGLQF
-1141 QLRADAIHFTN
+1141 RADAMSFTN

-1170 ITGTLSPPGEGFFG
+1170 ITSTLKPPGQGFFG
-1184 NDPGSRVLW
+1184 NDPGNRILW

>member
-1 MRKQALGCGAS
+1 MSERVNGLESLYSSAIKLNRIAMLIILCAGI
-12 NLHNKRW
+12 
-19 LGTAVY
+19 V
-25 LALFLG
+25 LF
-31 LFLFLGAA
+31 AP
-39 KAQVL
+39 KSSAQVL

-67 LDEDKGVTQ
+67 LDVGKGVTQ
-76 ETATDVNGIYR
+76 EITTDTNGIYR
-87 FSALLPGAYKVSI
+87 FSALLPGTYQVTISMS
-100 AATGFE
+100 GFNT
-106 MQVTPG
+106 QVTPG
-112 VRLEANEVGR
+112 VRVQANEVAR
-122 VDARLKIVAATAN
+122 VDAQLKIAAATQN

-155 LTRREVDELPS
+155 LTSREVNDLPS

-179 LIPGAGLTAET
+179 LIPGAGLTSET

-250 DAEQGMAAG
+250 DAEQGMAGG

-270 NQFHGTA
+270 NRFHGSGN
-277 DWFHTDQNFA
+277 WFHTDQNFA

-292 LPPTTKKNRN
+292 QPASTKKNRN
-302 NQNQSGGTF
+302 NQNQLGGTF

-320 FFFVD
+320 FFFGD

-344 PAMVSGDF
+344 AAMGTGDF
-352 SAAVPAVGSTTATY
+352 TNLPGN
-366 QREPFVDCIST
+366 PI
-377 PAAGCIYDPATGD
+377 IYDPATGD
-390 AHGAGKRQISCNGV
+390 AHGVGKQQISCNGV

-414 PAAAAMLQLLQPS
+414 PAAAALFQLLQPS
-427 IAQEIAAN
+427 IAQEVAPN
-435 SLSNF
+435 SQGLNNF
-440 LGSGTALFNRDNSDI
+440 FGSGTALFNRDNADI
-455 KINYVP
+455 KINYLP
-461 TQKSMVFGRYSFSR
+461 TQKSMVFGRYSLSR

-484 GAAGGDATNGGQLGN
+484 GDAGGDATNGGQLGN

-515 RPNLLFDWN
+515 TPRLLFDWN
-524 FGYTRQRLGATFDL
+524 FGYTRQRLGASFDL
-538 LSPKGLD
+538 GSPKGLD
-545 LLKIPGTNGAGVPAA
+545 LLEVPGTNGAGVPAS
-560 NYLYNGLPAFQI
+560 NFLYNGLPAFQI
-572 NAGDASLNLGN
+572 NSAAASLNLGN

-596 FVSGANLS
+596 FVSGANMG
-604 WTHGKHN
+604 WTRGKHN
-611 IRSGM
+611 IRGGL

-640 LFNGDVT
+640 RFNGTVT
-647 SQEVPGVTATPN
+647 SLPGTTPT
-659 HYNSFADF
+659 YFNSIADF
-667 LLGLPSQTGKAYLLF
+667 LLGLPSETGKAYLLF
-682 NPVALRWNQWALYAR
+682 NPVGLRWNQWASYVR
-697 DQWQVTPKLT
+697 DQWQVLPKLT

-746 PQDDGVDVGYGRFLP
+746 AQNDGVDVGHGRFLP
-761 RVGVAYRLTNSTVI
+761 RLGAAYRLTSSTVI
-775 RTGYGMSLDPNNWRY
+775 RVGYGMSLDPNNWRY

-798 VVSNNVNP
+798 VVSDNLNP
-806 TANSHDFT
+806 TATTKDYT
-814 AAASLTGMNGTGL
+814 AAASLTGTNGTAL

-832 SVPTGLVLIPPPD
+832 TVPTGLVLVPPPN
-845 LSTGVVPLPTGAST
+845 LSTGVIPLPTNVGT
-859 TTVPSPFH
+859 TTVPSPFD
-867 RGYINSYNLTVEQE
+867 RGYINSYNLTFEQE

-886 FQTGYV
+886 FQTAYV
-892 GAYDIRPLVNINLN
+892 GAYDIRPLVNMNLN

-919 SQTLGKTYT
+919 SQKLGATYT
-928 GTINGEAPFKSNSY
+928 GNINGEVPFQSNSY

-953 AQGSTMGVVWTWSRT
+953 SQGSSFGVVWTWSRA
-968 LDYEDDEEL
+968 LDYSDDEEL
-977 NAMLFPYPAYW
+977 NFLLFPYPAYW
-988 QKDYAPANFDRTH
+988 KKDYGPASFDRTH
-1001 DVEIYG
+1001 NIEIYG

-1019 AKGGFAS
+1019 AKQGFA
-1026 RILGG
+1026 RWILGG
-1031 WQIGPAISVGT
+1031 WQISPAVSIMT
-1042 GLPFTVT
+1042 GLPFTVQ
-1049 ANGSSLAA
+1049 ANAA
-1057 NGSTQTANLIG
+1057 PLGAFGSTQTADLVG
-1068 TYRLTGGHP
+1068 PFHLTGGQP
-1077 VSLQSGQTCAAT
+1077 PAPGATCTST

-1126 LSLARQFKVTERIGF
+1126 LSVARQFNLTERIALQF
-1141 QLRADAIHFTN
+1141 RADAIGFTN

-1164 AANFGV
+1164 ASNFGE
-1170 ITGTLSPPGEGFFG
+1170 ITSILSPPGQGFFG
-1184 NDPGSRVLW
+1184 RDSGSRVLW
-1193 LGARLTF
+1193 LGTRLTF